1 MLSSVD
7 IRRLETF
14 FAEAERVC
22 IVVHTHPDGDALG
35 SGAALLAYL
44 SGCRGLQASLLL
56 PDPPGTPLEFLL
68 PEKGVLTLPGD
79 AASAREHL
87 DECDLL
93 VCLDMNG
100 FSRAGDLVEKVK
112 IFDAGLDDRA
122 IEMCKYVTK
131 QEAGKPGMDLK
142 FLRLDGADNE
152 LVFTYPAAG
161 QMELLAV
168 GFNVYED
175 CRGIIARNPH
185 VAERA
190 RGLAVIDEAWV
201 ASLLR

>member
-1 MLSSVD
+1 MATTSLHSFRCPTCGTAFDVQRHDLVNVKENPELKASVLNGDIFLQEGPRCGRRHLVGGPLVYLDPDEGVLVMLSD
-7 IRRLETF
+7 K
-14 FAEAERVC
+14 
-22 IVVHTHPDGDALG
+22 P
-35 SGAALLAYL
+35 
-44 SGCRGLQASLLL
+44 
-56 PDPPGTPLEFLL
+56 
-68 PEKGVLTLPGD
+68 LTLADTGGYT
-79 AASAREHL
+79 AR
-87 DECDLL
+87 L
-93 VCLDMNG
+93 V
-100 FSRAGDLVEKVK
+100 SRAGDLVEKVK

>member
-1 MLSSVD
+1 MATTSLHSFRCPTCGTAFDVQRHDLVNVKENPELKASVLNGDIFLQECPRCGRRHLVGGPLVYLDPDEGVLVMLSD
-7 IRRLETF
+7 K
-14 FAEAERVC
+14 
-22 IVVHTHPDGDALG
+22 P
-35 SGAALLAYL
+35 
-44 SGCRGLQASLLL
+44 
-56 PDPPGTPLEFLL
+56 
-68 PEKGVLTLPGD
+68 LTLADTGGYT
-79 AASAREHL
+79 AR
-87 DECDLL
+87 L
-93 VCLDMNG
+93 V
-100 FSRAGDLVEKVK
+100 SRAGDLVEKVK

-190 RGLAVIDEAWV
+190 RGLAVSDEAWV

>member
-1 MLSSVD
+1 MATTSLHSFRCPTCGTAFNVQRHDLVNVKENPELKASVLNGDIFLQECPRCGRRHLVGGPLVYLDPDEGVLVMLSD
-7 IRRLETF
+7 K
-14 FAEAERVC
+14 
-22 IVVHTHPDGDALG
+22 P
-35 SGAALLAYL
+35 
-44 SGCRGLQASLLL
+44 
-56 PDPPGTPLEFLL
+56 
-68 PEKGVLTLPGD
+68 LTLADTGGYT
-79 AASAREHL
+79 AR
-87 DECDLL
+87 L
-93 VCLDMNG
+93 V
-100 FSRAGDLVEKVK
+100 SRAGDLVEKVK

>member
-1 MLSSVD
+1 MATTSLHSFRCPTCGTAFDVQRHDLVNVKENPELKASVLNGDIFLQECPRCGRRHLVGGPLVYLDPDEGVLVMLSD
-7 IRRLETF
+7 K
-14 FAEAERVC
+14 
-22 IVVHTHPDGDALG
+22 P
-35 SGAALLAYL
+35 
-44 SGCRGLQASLLL
+44 
-56 PDPPGTPLEFLL
+56 
-68 PEKGVLTLPGD
+68 LTLADTGGYT
-79 AASAREHL
+79 AR
-87 DECDLL
+87 L
-93 VCLDMNG
+93 V
-100 FSRAGDLVEKVK
+100 SRAGDLVEKIK

>member
-1 MLSSVD
+1 MSTSSLHSFRCPTCGTAFDVQRYDMVNVKENPELKASVINGDIFLQECPRCGRRHLVGGPLVYLDPDEGVLVMLSD
-7 IRRLETF
+7 K
-14 FAEAERVC
+14 
-22 IVVHTHPDGDALG
+22 P
-35 SGAALLAYL
+35 
-44 SGCRGLQASLLL
+44 
-56 PDPPGTPLEFLL
+56 
-68 PEKGVLTLPGD
+68 LTLADTGGYT
-79 AASAREHL
+79 AR
-87 DECDLL
+87 L
-93 VCLDMNG
+93 V
-100 FSRAGDLVEKVK
+100 SRAGDLVEKVK

>member
-1 MLSSVD
+1 MATTSLHSFRCPTCGTAFDVQRHDLVNVKENPELKASVLNGDIFLQECPRCGRRHLVGGPLVYLDPDEGVLVMLSD
-7 IRRLETF
+7 K
-14 FAEAERVC
+14 
-22 IVVHTHPDGDALG
+22 P
-35 SGAALLAYL
+35 
-44 SGCRGLQASLLL
+44 
-56 PDPPGTPLEFLL
+56 
-68 PEKGVLTLPGD
+68 LTLADTGGYT
-79 AASAREHL
+79 AR
-87 DECDLL
+87 L
-93 VCLDMNG
+93 V
-100 FSRAGDLVEKVK
+100 SRAGDLVEKVK

-122 IEMCKYVTK
+122 IEMGKYVTK

>member
-1 MLSSVD
+1 MATTSLHSFRCPTCGTAFDVQRHDLVNVKENPELKASVLNGDIFLQECPRCGRRHLVGGPLVYLDPDEGVLVMLSD
-7 IRRLETF
+7 K
-14 FAEAERVC
+14 
-22 IVVHTHPDGDALG
+22 P
-35 SGAALLAYL
+35 
-44 SGCRGLQASLLL
+44 
-56 PDPPGTPLEFLL
+56 
-68 PEKGVLTLPGD
+68 LTLADTGGYT
-79 AASAREHL
+79 AR
-87 DECDLL
+87 L
-93 VCLDMNG
+93 V
-100 FSRAGDLVEKVK
+100 SRAGDLVEKVK

-131 QEAGKPGMDLK
+131 QEAGKPGMDLT

-190 RGLAVIDEAWV
+190 RGLAVIDETWV

>member
-1 MLSSVD
+1 MATTSLHSFRCPTCGTAFDVQRHDLVNVKENPELKASVLNGDVFLQECPRCGRRHLVGGPLVYLDPDEGVLVMLSD
-7 IRRLETF
+7 K
-14 FAEAERVC
+14 
-22 IVVHTHPDGDALG
+22 P
-35 SGAALLAYL
+35 
-44 SGCRGLQASLLL
+44 
-56 PDPPGTPLEFLL
+56 
-68 PEKGVLTLPGD
+68 LTLADTGGYT
-79 AASAREHL
+79 AR
-87 DECDLL
+87 L
-93 VCLDMNG
+93 V
-100 FSRAGDLVEKVK
+100 SRAGDLVEKVK

-175 CRGIIARNPH
+175 CRGIIARNPQ
-185 VAERA
+185 VDDKTK
-190 RGLAVIDEAWV
+190 GLVRVDEAWV
-201 ASLLR
+201 KSLFR

>member
-1 MLSSVD
+1 MATTSLHSFRCPTCGTAFDVQRHDLVNVKENPELKASVLNGDIFLQECPRCGRRHLVGGPLVYLDSDEGVLVMLSD
-7 IRRLETF
+7 K
-14 FAEAERVC
+14 
-22 IVVHTHPDGDALG
+22 P
-35 SGAALLAYL
+35 
-44 SGCRGLQASLLL
+44 
-56 PDPPGTPLEFLL
+56 
-68 PEKGVLTLPGD
+68 LTLADTGGYT
-79 AASAREHL
+79 AR
-87 DECDLL
+87 L
-93 VCLDMNG
+93 V
-100 FSRAGDLVEKVK
+100 SRAGDLVEKVK

-175 CRGIIARNPH
+175 CRGIIARNPQ
-185 VAERA
+185 VDDKTK
-190 RGLAVIDEAWV
+190 GLVRVDEAWV
-201 ASLLR
+201 KSLFR

>member
-1 MLSSVD
+1 MSTTSLHSFRCPTCGTAFDVQRYDMVNVKENPELKASVINGEIFLQECPRCGRRHLVGGPLVYLDPDEMVLLMLSDKPLSMTD
-7 IRRLETF
+7 TGGYTARL
-14 FAEAERVC
+14 V
-22 IVVHTHPDGDALG
+22 
-35 SGAALLAYL
+35 
-44 SGCRGLQASLLL
+44 
-56 PDPPGTPLEFLL
+56 
-68 PEKGVLTLPGD
+68 
-79 AASAREHL
+79 
-87 DECDLL
+87 
-93 VCLDMNG
+93 
-100 FSRAGDLVEKVK
+100 SRAGDLIEKVK

>member
-1 MLSSVD
+1 MATTSLHSFRCPTCGTTFDVQRHDLVNVKENPELKASVLNGDIFLQECPRCGRRHLIGGPLVYLDPDEGVLVMLSD
-7 IRRLETF
+7 K
-14 FAEAERVC
+14 
-22 IVVHTHPDGDALG
+22 P
-35 SGAALLAYL
+35 
-44 SGCRGLQASLLL
+44 
-56 PDPPGTPLEFLL
+56 
-68 PEKGVLTLPGD
+68 LTLADTGGYT
-79 AASAREHL
+79 AR
-87 DECDLL
+87 L
-93 VCLDMNG
+93 V
-100 FSRAGDLVEKVK
+100 SRAGDLVEKVK

>member
-1 MLSSVD
+1 MATTSLHSFRCPTCGTAFDVQRHDLVNVKENPELKASVLNGDIFLQECPRCGRRHLVGGPLVYLDPDEGVLVMLSD
-7 IRRLETF
+7 K
-14 FAEAERVC
+14 
-22 IVVHTHPDGDALG
+22 P
-35 SGAALLAYL
+35 
-44 SGCRGLQASLLL
+44 
-56 PDPPGTPLEFLL
+56 
-68 PEKGVLTLPGD
+68 LTLADTGGYT
-79 AASAREHL
+79 AR
-87 DECDLL
+87 L
-93 VCLDMNG
+93 V
-100 FSRAGDLVEKVK
+100 SRAGDLVEKVK

-190 RGLAVIDEAWV
+190 RGLAVIDETWV